1 MFKNMSIGQKLSTGF
16 AVLALLVFVLAG
28 FGISRLSY
36 LNGNTQLIT
45 DNLVPSIRYAS
56 QMQVALLDARRAQLA
71 MVIARANNDSADI
84 TRRNDSVTEAKGR
97 FAKAVADYGRLTFNA
112 TDEEQTY
119 AALQPAGE
127 AYFSAHDQLYQAV
140 MQNDSARIGDYRDGL
155 TRTTLEQATKL
166 TTTLHEINDRIG
178 RTMERNGDQ
187 TYESAKQLSMA
198 IGLVTLIFVVLV
210 AWYLTQQIKQ
220 PVNKLLELV
229 GKVAAGDLA
238 AHLDLK
244 WFNNDELGKLAKGFG
259 EMQGNLRNLVSEVSG
274 SVVQLSSAA
283 EEISAVARQSA
294 SNMNN
299 QQHELNQLATAM
311 NEMQATVQEVSRNTS
326 DAASAATQV
335 SSSAELGANT
345 VNDSIKRIEQVAGA
359 IESTA
364 VVIRQLGDD
373 SRNIGMVLEV
383 IRGIAEQTNL
393 LALNAAIEAA
403 RAGEQGRGFAVVADE
418 VRTLAKRTQDST
430 SQINTIIAE
439 LQQRAEQAGTT
450 MQQSQEMMNST
461 VSTARE
467 AGLSISEI
475 SNSVESISHMNIQI
489 ATATEE
495 QGAVSEELNRNVVNI
510 SHASEEVAAG
520 ATQMAQACN
529 DLNHLAN
536 QLQEMVRRFRV

>member
-1 MFKNMSIGQKLSTGF
+1 MFRNMSIGQKLSGGF

-36 LNGNTQLIT
+36 LNNNTQLIA

-56 QMQVALLDARRAQLA
+56 QMHVALLDARRAQLA
-71 MVIARANNDSADI
+71 MVIARTNNDSADI

-97 FAKAVADYGRLTFNA
+97 FAKAVADYGRLEFNA
-112 TDEEQTY
+112 TDEEQAY
-119 AALQPAGE
+119 RALQSAGE

-166 TTTLHEINDRIG
+166 TMTLREINDRIG
-178 RTMERNGDQ
+178 LAMEKNSDQ
-187 TYESAKQLSMA
+187 AYESAKQLSVA

-238 AHLDLK
+238 ANLDLK

>member
-1 MFKNMSIGQKLSTGF
+1 MFRNMSIGQKLSSGF

-36 LNGNTQLIT
+36 LNNNTQLIA

-56 QMQVALLDARRAQLA
+56 QMHVALLDARRAQLA
-71 MVIARANNDSADI
+71 MVIARTNNDSADI

-97 FAKAVADYGRLTFNA
+97 FAKAVADYGRLEFNA
-112 TDEEQTY
+112 TDEEQAY
-119 AALQPAGE
+119 RALQSAGE

-166 TTTLHEINDRIG
+166 TMTLREINDRIG
-178 RTMERNGDQ
+178 LAMEKNSDQ
-187 TYESAKQLSMA
+187 AYESAKQLSVA

>member
-1 MFKNMSIGQKLSTGF
+1 MFRNMSIGQKLSSGF

-36 LNGNTQLIT
+36 LNNNTQLIA

-56 QMQVALLDARRAQLA
+56 QMHVALLDARRAQLA
-71 MVIARANNDSADI
+71 MVIARTNNDSADI

-112 TDEEQTY
+112 TDEEQAY
-119 AALQPAGE
+119 RALQSAGE

-166 TTTLHEINDRIG
+166 TMTLREINDRIG
-178 RTMERNGDQ
+178 LAMEKNSDQ
-187 TYESAKQLSMA
+187 AYESAKQLSVA

>member
-1 MFKNMSIGQKLSTGF
+1 MFRNMSIGQKLSSGF

-36 LNGNTQLIT
+36 LNNNTQLIA

-56 QMQVALLDARRAQLA
+56 QMHVALLDARRAQLA
-71 MVIARANNDSADI
+71 MVIARTNNDSADI

-97 FAKAVADYGRLTFNA
+97 FAKAVADYGRLEFNA
-112 TDEEQTY
+112 TDEEQAY
-119 AALQPAGE
+119 RALQSAGE

-166 TTTLHEINDRIG
+166 TMTLREINDRIG
-178 RTMERNGDQ
+178 LAMEKNSDQ
-187 TYESAKQLSMA
+187 AYESAKQLSVA

-238 AHLDLK
+238 ANLDLK

-259 EMQGNLRNLVSEVSG
+259 EMQRNLRNLVSEVSG

>member
-1 MFKNMSIGQKLSTGF
+1 MFRNMSIGQKLSSGF

-36 LNGNTQLIT
+36 LNNNTQLIA

-56 QMQVALLDARRAQLA
+56 QMHVALLDARRAQLA
-71 MVIARANNDSADI
+71 MVIARTNNDSADI

-97 FAKAVADYGRLTFNA
+97 FAKAVADYGRLEFNA
-112 TDEEQTY
+112 TDEEQAY
-119 AALQPAGE
+119 RALQSAGE

-166 TTTLHEINDRIG
+166 TMTLREINDRIG
-178 RTMERNGDQ
+178 LAMEKNSDQ
-187 TYESAKQLSMA
+187 AYESAKQLSVA

-238 AHLDLK
+238 ANLDLK

>member
-1 MFKNMSIGQKLSTGF
+1 MFKNMSIGQKLSAGF
-16 AVLALLVFVLAG
+16 AVLALLVLCLAW
-28 FGISRLSY
+28 FSSSQLARLYSE
-36 LNGNTQLIT
+36 T
-45 DNLVPSIRYAS
+45 DTIASNLLPSTRYAS
-56 QMQVALLDARRAQLA
+56 QMHVAVLDARRSELSQ
-71 MVIARANNDSADI
+71 VISGLNKDMQEVNNR
-84 TRRNDSVTEAKGR
+84 TV
-97 FAKAVADYGRLTFNA
+97 TFNKA
-112 TDEEQTY
+112 KQE
-119 AALQPAGE
+119 
-127 AYFSAHDQLYQAV
+127 F
-140 MQNDSARIGDYRDGL
+140 
-155 TRTTLEQATKL
+155 EQAAQKYGALPFNTAEEK
-166 TTTLHEINDRIG
+166 
-178 RTMERNGDQ
+178 Q
-187 TYESAKQLSMA
+187 TYEQLVSAGGRYFS
-198 IGLVTLIFVVLV
+198 VHE
-210 AWYLTQQIKQ
+210 
-220 PVNKLLELV
+220 ELMSAF
-229 GKVAAGDLA
+229 AAGDLDRVRSLRTNETLTA
-238 AHLDLK
+238 LEEAGAKSFRLREINNELAKQMTKGVADLYDRAK
-244 WFNNDELGKLAKGFG
+244 TMSIIVSLVTLGFVVVIAWLLTGQIRTPVMALMEQTRRVSSGDLTSRIDIQQFNNDELGTLAKGFG
-259 EMQGNLRNLVSEVSG
+259 EMQDNLRTLVSEVSG

-283 EEISAVARQSA
+283 EEMSSVARHSA
-294 SNMNN
+294 SNMSA

-311 NEMQATVQEVSRNTS
+311 NEMQATVQEVSRNTN
-326 DAASAATQV
+326 DAASAAT
-335 SSSAELGANT
+335 SASETAEIGTKT
-345 VNDSIKRIEQVAGA
+345 VNDSILRIERVAGA

-450 MQQSQEMMNST
+450 MLQSQELMNTT

-467 AGLSISEI
+467 AGASISQI
-475 SNSVESISHMNIQI
+475 SGSVSSISHMNIQI

-520 ATQMAQACN
+520 ANQMSQACN
-529 DLNHLAN
+529 ELNHLAT

>member
-1 MFKNMSIGQKLSTGF
+1 MFKNMSIGQKLSSGF

-45 DNLVPSIRYAS
+45 DNLVPSIGYAS
-56 QMQVALLDARRAQLA
+56 QMHVALLDARRAQLA
-71 MVIARANNDSADI
+71 MVIARTNNDSADI

-97 FAKAVADYGRLTFNA
+97 FAKAVADYGRLEFNA
-112 TDEEQTY
+112 TDEEQAY
-119 AALQPAGE
+119 RALQSAGE

-155 TRTTLEQATKL
+155 TRTTLDQATQL
-166 TTTLHEINDRIG
+166 TISLREINDRIG
-178 RTMERNGDQ
+178 RTMEKNSDQ
-187 TYESAKQLSMA
+187 AYESAKQLSVA

-238 AHLDLK
+238 ANLDLK

>member
-1 MFKNMSIGQKLSTGF
+1 MFRNMSIGQKLSTGF

-56 QMQVALLDARRAQLA
+56 EMQVALLDARRAQLA

-97 FAKAVADYGRLTFNA
+97 FAKAVADYGRLEFNA
-112 TDEEQTY
+112 TDEEQAY
-119 AALQPAGE
+119 RALQSAGE

-166 TTTLHEINDRIG
+166 TMTLREINDRIG
-178 RTMERNGDQ
+178 LAMEKNSDQ
-187 TYESAKQLSMA
+187 AYQSAKQLSVA

-238 AHLDLK
+238 ANLDLK

-510 SHASEEVAAG
+510 SHSSEEVAAG

>member
-1 MFKNMSIGQKLSTGF
+1 MFRNMSIGQKLSSGF

-36 LNGNTQLIT
+36 LNNNTQLIA

-56 QMQVALLDARRAQLA
+56 QMHVALLDARRAQLA
-71 MVIARANNDSADI
+71 MVIARTNNDSADI

-97 FAKAVADYGRLTFNA
+97 FAKAVADYGRLEFNA
-112 TDEEQTY
+112 TDEEQAY
-119 AALQPAGE
+119 RALQSAGE
-127 AYFSAHDQLYQAV
+127 AYFRAHDQLYQAV

-166 TTTLHEINDRIG
+166 TMTLREINDRIG
-178 RTMERNGDQ
+178 LAMEKNSDQ
-187 TYESAKQLSMA
+187 AYESAKQLSVA

-238 AHLDLK
+238 ANLDLK

>member
-1 MFKNMSIGQKLSTGF
+1 MFRNMSIGQKLSSGF

-36 LNGNTQLIT
+36 LNNNTQLIA

-56 QMQVALLDARRAQLA
+56 QMHVALLDARRAQLA
-71 MVIARANNDSADI
+71 MVIALANNDSADI

-97 FAKAVADYGRLTFNA
+97 FAKAVADYGRLAFNA

-166 TTTLHEINDRIG
+166 TMTLREINDRIG
-178 RTMERNGDQ
+178 LAMEKNSDQ
-187 TYESAKQLSMA
+187 AYESAKQLSVA

-238 AHLDLK
+238 ANLDLK

>member
-1 MFKNMSIGQKLSTGF
+1 MFKNMSIGQKLSSGF

-140 MQNDSARIGDYRDGL
+140 MQNDGARIGEYRDGL
-155 TRTTLEQATKL
+155 TRTTLDQAIKL

-187 TYESAKQLSMA
+187 TYESAKQLSVA

-210 AWYLTQQIKQ
+210 AWYLTQQVKQ

>member
-1 MFKNMSIGQKLSTGF
+1 MFRNMSIGQKLSTGF

-28 FGISRLSY
+28 FGITRLSY

-119 AALQPAGE
+119 AALQQAGE

-178 RTMERNGDQ
+178 RTMEKNSDQ
-187 TYESAKQLSMA
+187 TYESAKQLSVA

-238 AHLDLK
+238 ANLDLK

>member
-1 MFKNMSIGQKLSTGF
+1 MFRNMSIGQKLSSGF

-36 LNGNTQLIT
+36 LNGNTQLIA

-56 QMQVALLDARRAQLA
+56 QMHVALLDARRAQLA
-71 MVIARANNDSADI
+71 MVIALANNDSADI

-97 FAKAVADYGRLTFNA
+97 FAKAVADYGRLAFNA

-166 TTTLHEINDRIG
+166 TMTLREINDRIG
-178 RTMERNGDQ
+178 VAMEKSNDQ
-187 TYESAKQLSMA
+187 AYQSAKQLSVA

>member
-1 MFKNMSIGQKLSTGF
+1 MFRNMSIGQKLSSGF

-36 LNGNTQLIT
+36 LNNNTQLIA

-56 QMQVALLDARRAQLA
+56 QMHVALLDARRAQLA
-71 MVIARANNDSADI
+71 MVIARTNNDSADI

-97 FAKAVADYGRLTFNA
+97 FAKAVADYGRLEFNA
-112 TDEEQTY
+112 TDEEQAY
-119 AALQPAGE
+119 RALQSAGE

-166 TTTLHEINDRIG
+166 TMTLREINDRIG
-178 RTMERNGDQ
+178 LAMEKNSDQ
-187 TYESAKQLSMA
+187 AYESAKQLSVA

-529 DLNHLAN
+529 DLNHLAT

>member
-1 MFKNMSIGQKLSTGF
+1 MFRNMSIGQKLSSGF

-36 LNGNTQLIT
+36 LNGNTQLIA

-56 QMQVALLDARRAQLA
+56 QMHVALLDARRAQLA
-71 MVIARANNDSADI
+71 MVIALANNDSADI

-97 FAKAVADYGRLTFNA
+97 FAKAVADYGRLAFNA

-166 TTTLHEINDRIG
+166 TMTLREINDRIG
-178 RTMERNGDQ
+178 VAMEKSNDQ
-187 TYESAKQLSMA
+187 AYQSAKQLSVV
-198 IGLVTLIFVVLV
+198 IGLVALIFVVLV

>member
-1 MFKNMSIGQKLSTGF
+1 MFRNMSIGQKLSSGF

-36 LNGNTQLIT
+36 LNNNTQLIA

-56 QMQVALLDARRAQLA
+56 QMHVALLDARRAQLA
-71 MVIARANNDSADI
+71 MVIARTNNDSADI

-119 AALQPAGE
+119 AALQSAGE

-166 TTTLHEINDRIG
+166 TMTLREINDRIG
-178 RTMERNGDQ
+178 LAMEKNSDQ
-187 TYESAKQLSMA
+187 AYESAKQLSVA

>member
-16 AVLALLVFVLAG
+16 AVLALLVFMLAG

-36 LNGNTQLIT
+36 LNNNTQLIT

>member
-1 MFKNMSIGQKLSTGF
+1 MFRNMSIGQKLSSGF

-36 LNGNTQLIT
+36 LNNNTQLIA

-56 QMQVALLDARRAQLA
+56 QMHVALLDARRAQLA
-71 MVIARANNDSADI
+71 MVIARTNNDSADI

-166 TTTLHEINDRIG
+166 TMTLREINDRIG
-178 RTMERNGDQ
+178 LAMEKNSDQ
-187 TYESAKQLSMA
+187 AYESAKQLSVA

>member
-1 MFKNMSIGQKLSTGF
+1 MFRNMSIGQKLSTGF

-36 LNGNTQLIT
+36 LNNNTQLIA

-56 QMQVALLDARRAQLA
+56 QMHVALLDARRAQLA
-71 MVIARANNDSADI
+71 MVIALANNDSADI

-97 FAKAVADYGRLTFNA
+97 FAKAVADYGRLEFNA
-112 TDEEQTY
+112 TDEEQAY
-119 AALQPAGE
+119 RALQSAGE

-166 TTTLHEINDRIG
+166 TMTLREINDRIG
-178 RTMERNGDQ
+178 LAMEKNSDQ
-187 TYESAKQLSMA
+187 AYESAKQLSVA

>member
-1 MFKNMSIGQKLSTGF
+1 MFKNMSIGQKLSAGF
-16 AVLALLVFVLAG
+16 AVLALLVLVIAG

-36 LNGNTQLIT
+36 LNANTQLIVN
-45 DNLVPSIRYAS
+45 NLVPSIRYAS
-56 QMQVALLDARRAQLA
+56 QMHVALLDARRAELA
-71 MVIARANNDSADI
+71 MVIALTNNDQADI
-84 TRRNDSVTEAKGR
+84 AKRNDS
-97 FAKAVADYGRLTFNA
+97 FSDAKARFLKALSDYGRLAFNDA
-112 TDEEQTY
+112 EEEQTY
-119 AALQPAGE
+119 RALQPAGE

-140 MQNDSARIGDYRDGL
+140 MNNEGAKIGEYRDGI
-155 TRTTLEQATKL
+155 TRTTLDQTTQL
-166 TTTLHEINDRIG
+166 TMTLREINDRIG
-178 RTMERNGDQ
+178 SAMHTSSEQ
-187 TYESAKQLSMA
+187 SYESAKLLSIA
-198 IGLVTLIFVVLV
+198 IGLVTLLFVVLV
-210 AWYLTQQIKQ
+210 AWYLTQQIKR
-220 PVNKLLELV
+220 PVNALLEVV
-229 GKVAAGDLA
+229 GKVSGGDLA
-238 AHLDLK
+238 THLDTSQ
-244 WFNNDELGKLAKGFG
+244 FNNDELGQLAKGFG
-259 EMQGNLRNLVSEVSG
+259 EMQKNLRNLVSEVSG

-294 SNMNN
+294 NNMNS

-326 DAASAATQV
+326 DAASAASAA
-335 SSSAELGANT
+335 SSTAELGACT

-364 VVIRQLGDD
+364 VVIHQLGDD

-450 MQQSQEMMNST
+450 MQQSQDMMNST

-467 AGLSISEI
+467 AGASISEI
-475 SNSVESISHMNIQI
+475 SGSVESISHMNIQI

-529 DLNHLAN
+529 DLNHLAT
-536 QLQEMVRRFRV
+536 QLQELVRRFRV